1 MHRTANILDCS
12 WFRLLL
18 GGLLAVC
25 IWLAPAAL
33 PGASPSTAAYPE
45 GEAIA
50 GFKPI
55 ASARDV
61 CTRLGLELVREFS
74 NLAGERRLCHVR
86 AATTLTTAEIVARL
100 KAEPTVEF
108 AEPNYRRTLAAMPV
122 PNDTQFPKQWP
133 LQNLGQSVNGFP
145 GAPGAD
151 IRFLA
156 AWGMAKPDA
165 GEIVVGILDSGIDL
179 IHPDVAPNLW
189 TNPGEIPWDSV
200 DNDANGRVDD
210 VNGYDFADGD
220 AEPSD
225 LVGHGTHLA
234 GVIAAAANNAQ
245 GIAGT
250 DFHARL
256 LPLKITHNDGTLN
269 VDAELAAIDYAVM
282 MRNRGVNIVAL
293 NASFAGEFE
302 SFGEREAIQAA
313 AAVGIVFCAA
323 AGNGNSDN
331 TAVPVFPAN
340 HRISNMI
347 VVAASDSTDQ
357 LDFDSNYGTKVDLAA
372 PGVDIYS
379 AKPVWPVPYVSGSI
393 PPVAATLTHGATP
406 IPATA
411 AVYSATTTGITATL
425 HDCGYGSSPA
435 DFPPAVNGNIAL
447 IQRGNGTFATKVAY
461 ALLAGAK
468 AAVIY
473 NNTTGLVT
481 ANLNAPGKWIPAQSI
496 SQADG
501 QALLA
506 ALPTTVTLANIP
518 DQSRIYFF
526 AAGTS
531 AATPFVSAAVAFAAR
546 NFPNESA
553 SQRVA
558 RILNG
563 VTPVGYLTGKV
574 LTGGRLNLAGIVDPG
589 GNDLPDWWETQYFG
603 VIGINPSAD
612 PDEDHFT
619 NLQEY
624 RIGTQPDN
632 PASKLAISKTAIV
645 ENSATRD
652 FQITFPTAT
661 DVTYLVEFSDDLA
674 APSWTALGNDLAGTG
689 TPATVTDPNAVKLHP
704 TRFYRV
710 RIIAP

>member
-108 AEPNYRRTLAAMPV
+108 AEPNYRRTLAARPV

-553 SQRVA
+553 TQRVA